1 MYRDLNNKN
10 IVLTGGSGFFGRQI
24 IEAFK
29 LSGSNIIILDIKRP
43 KLLDNIQYY
52 KCDITNEN
60 QVKKIAKKIVKK
72 NKKVDVLIN
81 NAASNYVPK
90 GKSNDF
96 SLENL
101 NLNIWKKD
109 LNVGLNGS
117 FICTKIFG
125 SLMASKKKGVILN
138 ISSDL
143 SIIAPNQDLYKSL
156 NFIKPVTYSVVKQ
169 GLNGLTKYT
178 AAYWANKNVRC
189 NAIAPGGIFNHQDK
203 TFLKKIKKVIPLKRL
218 AKKNEYNE
226 LILFLCSD
234 SSSYMTGSI
243 VIADGGRTII

>member
-1 MYRDLNNKN
+1 M
-10 IVLTGGSGFFGRQI
+10 IVKTIQSLSKKFYSIKIEKIKKLCLEI
-24 IEAFK
+24 I
-29 LSGSNIIILDIKRP
+29 N
-43 KLLDNIQYY
+43 
-52 KCDITNEN
+52 CDI
-60 QVKKIAKKIVKK
+60 
-72 NKKVDVLIN
+72 
-81 NAASNYVPK
+81 
-90 GKSNDF
+90 
-96 SLENL
+96 
-101 NLNIWKKD
+101 
-109 LNVGLNGS
+109 
-117 FICTKIFG
+117 
-125 SLMASKKKGVILN
+125 
-138 ISSDL
+138 
-143 SIIAPNQDLYKSL
+143 
-156 NFIKPVTYSVVKQ
+156 VKQ

>member
-1 MYRDLNNKN
+1 MYRDLKNKN
-10 IVLTGGSGFFGRQI
+10 VVLTGGSGFLGKQI

-29 LSGSNIIILDIKRP
+29 LSGSNIIIIDIKRP
-43 KLLDNIQYY
+43 KSLDNIQYY

-81 NAASNYVPK
+81 NAASDYVPK

-125 SLMASKKKGVILN
+125 SLMASRKKGVILN

-218 AKKNEYNE
+218 AKKNEYND